1 VLLLLLV
8 LLLDFYSLP
17 LFDSNVTQFSF
28 LGMIPGLLSPLF
40 NTLSP
45 VIGAVGTLGAGIAGA
60 VGGSKSTSSTN
71 AMNYKI
77 NQMNN
82 EFNAAEAQKSRDY
95 QTEMWER
102 SNAYNDPSAARQRL
116 TSAGYNPYLALNSGA
131 AGTATNVGTP
141 STASAASA
149 APQQPYDWSTLASS
163 ISSAAQVFNQTQQSN
178 AQVSALQGQKSLAD
192 AQTYSTL
199 SNIDWYKLGP
209 EYRRWLQTT
218 GASRAA
224 LSLNTDKQQLE
235 NMQWSRNVMEAQ
247 RNQLLLSNDQQKI
260 MNKYLDQGQQLQV
273 QIYAAQYY
281 DLMASGQLKYAQ
293 AQTQLAQRIFL
304 AAQASGQRISN
315 KIAESTADALI
326 QAQNAQNASS
336 ALYHKGF
343 GSGVYNAGLNDTW
356 IKYNQAR
363 QGNWQY
369 NKRYWDEALNAAST
383 VGNFV
388 GNVRSRR

>member
-1 VLLLLLV
+1 M
-8 LLLDFYSLP
+8 
-17 LFDSNVTQFSF
+17 FD
-28 LGMIPGLLSPLF
+28 LLSPIL
-40 NTLSP
+40 
-45 VIGAVGTLGAGIAGA
+45 GAVGTLGAGIAGSI
-60 VGGSKSTSSTN
+60 GGSKSTSSAN

-102 SNAYNDPSAARQRL
+102 TNAYNDPSAVRQRL
-116 TSAGYNPYLALNSGA
+116 ASAGYNPYLALNSGA
-131 AGTATNVGTP
+131 AGTATNVGSS

-192 AQTYSTL
+192 AQTYSVL
-199 SNIDWYKLGP
+199 SNVDWYKLGP

-247 RNQLLLSNDQQKI
+247 RNQLLLSNEQQKI
-260 MNKYLDQGQQLQV
+260 MNKYIDQGQQLQI

-281 DLMASGQLKYAQ
+281 DLMASGHLKYQQ
-293 AQTQLAQRIFL
+293 AKTELSQRVYL
-304 AAQASGQRISN
+304 AALASGQRISN

-326 QAQNAQNASS
+326 QAQNAQNASATS
-336 ALYHKGF
+336 YSKGF
-343 GSGVYNAGLNDTW
+343 GSGAYNAGINDTW

-369 NKRYWDEALNAAST
+369 DKRYWDEALNAAST

-388 GNVRSRR
+388 GNVRPRR

>member
-1 VLLLLLV
+1 MLLVLLLLLV
-8 LLLDFYSLP
+8 LLIDFYLPPLVDINTSLAV
-17 LFDSNVTQFSF
+17 FD
-28 LGMIPGLLSPLF
+28 LLSPIL
-40 NTLSP
+40 
-45 VIGAVGTLGAGIAGA
+45 GAVGTLGAGVAGA
-60 VGGSKSTSSTN
+60 IGGSKSTSSTN

-102 SNAYNDPSAARQRL
+102 TNAYNDPSAVRQRL
-116 TSAGYNPYLALNSGA
+116 ASAGYNPYLALNSGT
-131 AGTATNVGTP
+131 AGSATNVGSSP
-141 STASAASA
+141 TASAASA

-192 AQTYSTL
+192 AQTYSVL
-199 SNIDWYKLGP
+199 SNVDWYKLGP

-247 RNQLLLSNDQQKI
+247 RNQLLLSNEQQKI
-260 MNKYLDQGQQLQV
+260 MNKYIDQGQQLQV

-281 DLMASGQLKYAQ
+281 DLMASGHLKYQQ
-293 AQTQLAQRIFL
+293 AKTELSQRVYL
-304 AAQASGQRISN
+304 AALASGQRISN

-326 QAQNAQNASS
+326 QAQNAQNASNTS
-336 ALYHKGF
+336 YYKGF
-343 GSGVYNAGLNDTW
+343 GSGAYNAGINDTW

-369 NKRYWDEALNAAST
+369 DKRYWDEALNATSA
-383 VGNFV
+383 VGNV
-388 GNVRSRR
+388 IGNVRSRR

>member
-1 VLLLLLV
+1 MFLVLLLLLV
-8 LLLDFYSLP
+8 LLIDFYLPPLVDINTSLAV
-17 LFDSNVTQFSF
+17 FD
-28 LGMIPGLLSPLF
+28 LLSPIL
-40 NTLSP
+40 
-45 VIGAVGTLGAGIAGA
+45 GAVGTLGAGIAGS

-102 SNAYNDPSAARQRL
+102 TNAYNDPSAVRQRL
-116 TSAGYNPYLALNSGA
+116 ASAGYNPYLALNSGA
-131 AGTATNVGTP
+131 AGTASNVGSS

-149 APQQPYDWSTLASS
+149 VPQQPYDWSTLASS

-178 AQVSALQGQKSLAD
+178 AQASALQSQKSLAD
-192 AQTYSTL
+192 AQTYSVL
-199 SNIDWYKLGP
+199 SNVDWYKLGP

-260 MNKYLDQGQQLQV
+260 MNKYLDQGQQLQI

-336 ALYHKGF
+336 MLYHKGF
-343 GSGVYNAGLNDTW
+343 GSGAYNAGLNDTW

-369 NKRYWDEALNAAST
+369 SKRYWDEALNAAST

>member
-1 VLLLLLV
+1 MT
-8 LLLDFYSLP
+8 LLLDFYLPPLVDINTSLAV
-17 LFDSNVTQFSF
+17 FD
-28 LGMIPGLLSPLF
+28 LLSPIL
-40 NTLSP
+40 
-45 VIGAVGTLGAGIAGA
+45 GAVGTLGAGIAGSI
-60 VGGSKSTSSTN
+60 GGSKSTASTN

-102 SNAYNDPSAARQRL
+102 TNAYNDPSAVRQRL
-116 TSAGYNPYLALNSGA
+116 ASAGYNPYLALNSGA
-131 AGTATNVGTP
+131 AGTASNVGSS

-149 APQQPYDWSTLASS
+149 VPQQPYDWSTLASS
-163 ISSAAQVFNQTQQSN
+163 ISSAAQIFNQTQQSN

-192 AQTYSTL
+192 AQTYSVL
-199 SNIDWYKLGP
+199 SNVDWYKLGP

-247 RNQLLLSNDQQKI
+247 RNQLLLSNDQQKT

-336 ALYHKGF
+336 MSYHKGF
-343 GSGVYNAGLNDTW
+343 GSGAYNAGLNDTW

-369 NKRYWDEALNAAST
+369 SKRYWDEALNAAST

>member
-1 VLLLLLV
+1 LITLV
-8 LLLDFYSLP
+8 LLAFLLDNLLP
-17 LFDSNVTQFSF
+17 SNSYD
-28 LGMIPGLLSPLF
+28 LAIIPAI
-40 NTLSP
+40 
-45 VIGAVGTLGAGIAGA
+45 IGAVGALGAGVAGA
-60 VGGSKSTSSTN
+60 IGGSKSTSSAN
-71 AMNYKI
+71 SMNYKI

-82 EFNAAEAQKSRDY
+82 EFNATEAQKSRDY
-95 QTEMWER
+95 MTEMWNKTNE
-102 SNAYNDPSAARQRL
+102 YNSPSAMRQRL
-116 TSAGYNPYLALNSGA
+116 AEAGYNPYLALNSGA
-131 AGTATNVGTP
+131 AGTASNVGSPATG
-141 STASAASA
+141 SAAAA
-149 APQQPYDWSTLASS
+149 APQQPYDWSNLASS
-163 ISSAAQVFNQTQQSN
+163 ISSAAQIFNQTQQSN

-192 AQTYSTL
+192 AQTYQTL
-199 SNIDWYKLGP
+199 SNVDWYKLGP

-247 RNQLLLSNDQQKI
+247 RNQILLSNDQQKI
-260 MNKYLDQGQQLQV
+260 MNKYIDQGQQLQV

-293 AQTQLAQRIFL
+293 AKTQLAQRVFL

-336 ALYHKGF
+336 ASYHKGF
-343 GSGVYNAGLNDTW
+343 GSGAYNAGINDTW

-369 NKRYWDEALNAAST
+369 SKRYWDEALNAAGT

-388 GNVRSRR
+388 GHVRRR